1 MGVGHLAASFAVRGR
16 FPRVPLFHLLL
27 AGAFVDVLW
36 GLTILSGLERAHV
49 GTETGSSIPIVL
61 DSVPYTHSLIA
72 GLGWSAMVAAVW
84 WLVRREGSAAL
95 VLGAL
100 VASHWVLDFVS
111 HVPEMPVLASGPLV
125 GLGLWR
131 SRAAS
136 LAVEIGMLWIGL
148 ALYTRD
154 THGKDRIGTVG
165 LIVLGVVL
173 TLFGAGAFF
182 SPPPPSVVPLAI
194 GNLVLVL
201 LLLLIGWVDGHRE
214 SRPPESAAARAAS

>member
-16 FPRVPLFHLLL
+16 FPRVALFYLLL

-36 GLTILSGLERAHV
+36 GLTILSGLEHAHV

-61 DSVPYTHSLIA
+61 DHVPYTHSLIA
-72 GLGWSAMVAAVW
+72 CLGWSALVSAVW
-84 WLVRREGSAAL
+84 WLWRRNRSAAL

-111 HVPEMPVLASGPLV
+111 HVPEMPVLPAGPLV

-136 LAVEIGMLWIGL
+136 IAVEIGMLWLGL
-148 ALYTRD
+148 ALYARD
-154 THGKDRIGTVG
+154 TRGKDRIGTVG
-165 LIVLGVVL
+165 LILVSVVL
-173 TLFGAGAFF
+173 TVLGAGAFF
-182 SPPPPSVVPLAI
+182 GPLPPSVMPLAM
-194 GNLVLVL
+194 GNIVLVL
-201 LLLLIGWVDGHRE
+201 PLLLIGWVDRHR
-214 SRPPESAAARAAS
+214 AVASS